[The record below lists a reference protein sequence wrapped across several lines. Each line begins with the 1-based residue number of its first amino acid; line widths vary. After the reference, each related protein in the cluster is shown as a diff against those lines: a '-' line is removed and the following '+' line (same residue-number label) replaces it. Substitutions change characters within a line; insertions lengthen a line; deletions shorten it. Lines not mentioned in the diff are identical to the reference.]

1 MGRKTKLL
9 TDIVVSRARIGLEE
23 VGKSG
28 AIAIKLRIVLAAQEH
43 GISAVCNIMGV
54 TKASVISWIKALRDG
69 SFETLS
75 VKPGRGRKP
84 LLSPSQQEEIRKW
97 LESDPQLTIEA
108 IQQKISK
115 TMQVKLGRSTVHRL
129 IKKMRFSYI
138 TRPVLK

>member
-1 MGRKTKLL
+1 M
-9 TDIVVSRARIGLEE
+9 
-23 VGKSG
+23 
-28 AIAIKLRIVLAAQEH
+28 
-43 GISAVCNIMGV
+43 CNIMGV

-75 VKPGRGRKP
+75 VKPGRGRKS

-97 LESDPQLTIEA
+97 LESDPQLTIES

-138 TRPVLK
+138 TPRPEHHKKNQGDEVEFKKKSIKPSK